1 MSTKMQVSKEARRCC
16 LLELELLAAVRTDVG
31 TGNQPHISARA
42 IHTSQPLGP
51 PLALRCVFSPKAG
64 QEP

>member
-31 TGNQPHISARA
+31 TGNQTPHFCKSHSHFSA
-42 IHTSQPLGP
+42 TGP
-51 PLALRCVFSPKAG
+51 SSSP
-64 QEP
+64 EVCL